1 VGNPEVRYVERDGKC
16 LAYAIFGTGPAD
28 LLIFQGCCP
37 IDLLWDLAAL
47 ASFMETLGRWARV
60 IVYDP
65 RGQGASDHIVDPGVA
80 AFEAANDDA
89 LAVLD
94 AARVEQATF
103 FDMSRGATGVALA
116 ATHPQR
122 IRSLILSHFQPS
134 FPELRHFSPEQL
146 RKLARA
152 RAGIRSLEVENPRV
166 AHDPALREWWGRARR
181 LLVSPDRALA
191 QVEIGAI
198 IDVTPALSTL
208 RVPTLVLHRRDN
220 HIMSVETSRAAASLI
235 PNVRFVELPGSETEL
250 FLGETAP
257 VLDEVQRFLAEPATA
272 VGGDRQL
279 TTVLFTDI
287 VSSTEHLSAR
297 GDDAWRHV
305 LDRYEDVTRAVV
317 TEFRGRLI
325 KQLGDG
331 ALATFDGPARA
342 VRCAMALRDA
352 ARNQGL
358 TLRAGIHTGEI
369 EIRPTDV
376 TGIAVHIASR
386 IAALADTG
394 EILVSR
400 TVVDL
405 TGGSGLQFDPHGEHQ
420 LRGIPGMWPT
430 FAVPSDVPAPAT

>member
-1 VGNPEVRYVERDGKC
+1 VGDPEVRYAERDGKF
-16 LAYAIFGTGPAD
+16 LAYEIFGTGPAD
-28 LLIFQGCCP
+28 LLIFQSCCP
-37 IDLLWDLAAL
+37 IDLLWDLPQL
-47 ASFMETLGRWARV
+47 ASFMETLGESARV

-65 RGQGASDHIVDPGVA
+65 RGQGASDQIVDPGVA
-80 AFEAANDDA
+80 AFEAGNDDA

-116 ATHPQR
+116 ATYPQR
-122 IRSLILSHFQPS
+122 IRSLIVSHLQPS
-134 FPELRHFSPEQL
+134 FPELRHFTPEQL

-152 RAGIRSLEVENPRV
+152 RAGIRSLEMENRRV
-166 AHDPALREWWGRARR
+166 AHDPALRQWWGRARR

-191 QVEIGAI
+191 QVEIGAV

-257 VLDEVQRFLAEPATA
+257 VLDEVQRFLAEPATD

-287 VSSTEHLSAR
+287 VSSTEHLAAR
-297 GDDAWRHV
+297 GDDDWRHV
-305 LDRYEDVTRAVV
+305 LDSYEDLTRRVV

-342 VRCAMALRDA
+342 VRCAVALRDA
-352 ARNQGL
+352 ACNQGV

-369 EIRPTDV
+369 EIRPSDV
-376 TGIAVHIASR
+376 TGIAVHIANR
-386 IAALADTG
+386 IAALADPS

-405 TGGSGLQFDPHGEHQ
+405 TGGSGLQFDPRGEHQ
-420 LRGIPGMWPT
+420 LKGVPGMWPT
-430 FAVPSDVPAPAT
+430 FSVRRDAPIQAT